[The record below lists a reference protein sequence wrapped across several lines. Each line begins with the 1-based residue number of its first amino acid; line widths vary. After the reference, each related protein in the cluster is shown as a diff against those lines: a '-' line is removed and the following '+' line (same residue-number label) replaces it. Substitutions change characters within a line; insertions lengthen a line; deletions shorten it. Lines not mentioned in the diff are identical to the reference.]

1 MEIRC
6 RHRLPS
12 PELAGCCDIIDQE
25 TGEVLRDAVDA
36 LRDWAAQYPHLRPC
50 KKHSWNWLYRKAC
63 AKCGDRIEVPLEGS
77 EHEKGP
83 VGKHRAKE
91 DENMRVIHQ
100 NVDNSMPATGP
111 AVKGKV

>member
-1 MEIRC
+1 MSIRC
-6 RHRLPS
+6 RHRIPS
-12 PELAGCCDIIDQE
+12 PEAAGYE
-25 TGEVLRDAVDA
+25 TLEGLK
-36 LRDWAAQYPHLRPC
+36 AAAARYPHLRPC
-50 KKHSWNWLYRKAC
+50 PKQGCHWLYRTAC

-100 NVDNSMPATGP
+100 NVEDSMPATGP

>member
-1 MEIRC
+1 MNIRC
-6 RHRLPS
+6 RHRIPS
-12 PELAGCCDIIDQE
+12 PEAVGFLTAEG
-25 TGEVLRDAVDA
+25 LREA
-36 LRDWAAQYPHLRPC
+36 AAQYPYLRPC

-63 AKCGDRIEVPLEGS
+63 AKCGDRIEVPLE
-77 EHEKGP
+77 KGP

-100 NVDNSMPATGP
+100 NVENSMPATGP

>member
-1 MEIRC
+1 MNIRC
-6 RHRLPS
+6 RHRIPS
-12 PELAGCCDIIDQE
+12 PEAVGFLTAE
-25 TGEVLRDAVDA
+25 RLRE
-36 LRDWAAQYPHLRPC
+36 AAARYPHLRPC
-50 KKHSWNWLYRKAC
+50 PKQGCHWLYRTAC

-100 NVDNSMPATGP
+100 NVKNSMPATGP